1 MGRWAPSRYDRPALV
16 DEAPLPQVVL
26 GVHPWDPR
34 PVLSFAFVS
43 IRIGLLGCGF
53 MGLVHA
59 VTLRALIEAGLVE
72 AELALVHDRNAQKA
86 EGLAS
91 LVGARTVPAPE
102 DVAAGADAVW
112 VCTPT
117 ATHLEL
123 VRLLAD
129 ARCAVFCEKP
139 VGRTADEAASV
150 TDAVTHAD
158 VPHQVGLVLRHAPAF
173 TTLQSCLAEGRF
185 GRLMTIVFRD
195 DQFLPVQG
203 HYAST
208 WRVDAA
214 VAGGGT
220 LLEHSVHDL
229 DMLARLGG
237 PVRSVSAHT
246 SSFAGNQ
253 GIEDLATVLLELDGG
268 RVATLTSIWHQVL
281 SRTSTRRVEV
291 FGEDAVAWLEDEWVG
306 PLHVQ
311 TSDGLSVIECSHPPW
326 TAELRIDVQARDA
339 LSVYAAEDRAFLD
352 ALAAGIPPEP
362 GIDEAMTAH
371 QLVDAAYRSAA
382 ERRPVVPDTIEVR
395 D

>member
-1 MGRWAPSRYDRPALV
+1 
-16 DEAPLPQVVL
+16 
-26 GVHPWDPR
+26 
-34 PVLSFAFVS
+34 
-43 IRIGLLGCGF
+43 

-59 VTLRALIEAGLVE
+59 VSLRALMDAGLVD
-72 AELALVHDRNAQKA
+72 AELALVHDRNSRKA
-86 EGLAS
+86 EGLAG
-91 LVGARTVPAPE
+91 LVGARVVPSPG

-139 VGRTADEAASV
+139 VGRTADEACSV
-150 TDAVTHAD
+150 TDVVAGAGI
-158 VPHQVGLVLRHAPAF
+158 PHQVGLVLRHAPVF
-173 TTLQSCLAEGRF
+173 TALRRCLAEGRF
-185 GRLMTIVFRD
+185 GRLMTIAFRD

-229 DMLARLGG
+229 DLLARLVG
-237 PVRSVSAHT
+237 PVRSVDART
-246 SSFAGNQ
+246 KSFAGNQ
-253 GIEDLATVLLELDGG
+253 GIEDLATVLLEFDGG
-268 RVATLTSIWHQVL
+268 RTATLTSIWHQVL
-281 SRTSTRRVEV
+281 SRASTRRVEV
-291 FGEDAVAWLEDEWVG
+291 FGEDAVAWLEDEWIG

-311 TSDGLSVIECSHPPW
+311 TSDGLSVVKCPHPPW
-326 TAELRIDVQARDA
+326 AAELRIDDQARDA

-352 ALAAGIPPEP
+352 ALAAGTPPQP

-382 ERRPVVPDTIEVR
+382 ERRRVVPDTA
-395 D
+395 